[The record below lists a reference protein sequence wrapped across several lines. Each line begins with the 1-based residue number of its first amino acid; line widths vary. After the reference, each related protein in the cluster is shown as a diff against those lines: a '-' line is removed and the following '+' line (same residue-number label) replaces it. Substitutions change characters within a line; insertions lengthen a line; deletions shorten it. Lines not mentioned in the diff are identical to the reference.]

1 MSRRRNYHSETI
13 EVMERFFIAL
23 DELRES
29 GKLDGGINGFCTKHG
44 IDKRHLYQQRA
55 DLGRG
60 FFEVYWLITLIKDY
74 RVSQNWLLLGAGKMF
89 S

>member
-13 EVMERFFIAL
+13 EVMERFFTAL
-23 DELRES
+23 DELLES
-29 GKLDGGINGFCTKHG
+29 GKLAGGISGYCAKYG
-44 IDKRHLYQQRA
+44 IDKRHLYQQKA

-60 FFEVYWLITLIKDY
+60 FFEVYWLNTLIKDY
-74 RVSQNWLLLGAGKMF
+74 RVSPKWMLLGTGKMF